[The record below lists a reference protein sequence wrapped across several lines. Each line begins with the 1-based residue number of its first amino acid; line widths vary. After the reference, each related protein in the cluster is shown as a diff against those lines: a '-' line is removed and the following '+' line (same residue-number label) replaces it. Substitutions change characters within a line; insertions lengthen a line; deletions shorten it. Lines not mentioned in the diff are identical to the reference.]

1 MGHHHLQ
8 AYQHMCNGNHRRRKK
23 KEGEDKIFEEIM
35 EENLPKLMEN
45 INLKIQEAQQT
56 QISIK

>member
-8 AYQHMCNGNHRRRKK
+8 AYQHMNNGNHRRRKER
-23 KEGEDKIFEEIM
+23 EGADKIFEEIM
-35 EENLPKLMEN
+35 EENLPKLMKN
-45 INLKIQEAQQT
+45 INLKIEEAQQT